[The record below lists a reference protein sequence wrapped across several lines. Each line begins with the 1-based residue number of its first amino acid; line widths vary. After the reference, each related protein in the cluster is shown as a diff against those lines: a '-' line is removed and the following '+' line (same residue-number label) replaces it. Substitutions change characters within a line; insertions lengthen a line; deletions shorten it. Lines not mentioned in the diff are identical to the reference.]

1 MDTQIDVVPSEDEFQ
16 SAVGMLKLL
25 GDETRLRIIW
35 ALLDGEHSVN
45 ELAALVGAHP
55 TGVSQHLAKLRLAR
69 LVRTRRDG
77 TRIYYVAD
85 DAHVRRLVEEVLSH
99 ADHVTRA
106 EPVAPGPGAP
116 RTGRSRDNDP
126 DVGHGGDHGQRA
138 AHGEHVPANA
148 LAAHDNHDAPA
159 HDTRPRPRPHPRRL
173 GGGRSQVPDH
183 HSRPP
188 HRLHGVRGGHGV
200 PLAFIGAARRRR
212 AHARRRRCDRGIPG
226 RAPAGGSTRDG
237 LAHVRHEA
245 GRDPG
250 GRRQRDHAAGCLGVG
265 HVRVHRASGP
275 PRQRCTA
282 QR

>member
-1 MDTQIDVVPSEDEFQ
+1 VVPSNGEFQ

-106 EPVAPGPGAP
+106 GPETAGRSAPGK
-116 RTGRSRDNDP
+116 TGRSRD
-126 DVGHGGDHGQRA
+126 
-138 AHGEHVPANA
+138 
-148 LAAHDNHDAPA
+148 
-159 HDTRPRPRPHPRRL
+159 
-173 GGGRSQVPDH
+173 
-183 HSRPP
+183 
-188 HRLHGVRGGHGV
+188 
-200 PLAFIGAARRRR
+200 
-212 AHARRRRCDRGIPG
+212 
-226 RAPAGGSTRDG
+226 
-237 LAHVRHEA
+237 
-245 GRDPG
+245 
-250 GRRQRDHAAGCLGVG
+250 
-265 HVRVHRASGP
+265 
-275 PRQRCTA
+275 A
-282 QR
+282 QS

>member
-1 MDTQIDVVPSEDEFQ
+1 MDTQVDVIPSHGEFQ

-106 EPVAPGPGAP
+106 RPETAGHGAPGT
-116 RTGRSRDNDP
+116 TGRSRDT
-126 DVGHGGDHGQRA
+126 Q
-138 AHGEHVPANA
+138 
-148 LAAHDNHDAPA
+148 
-159 HDTRPRPRPHPRRL
+159 
-173 GGGRSQVPDH
+173 S
-183 HSRPP
+183 
-188 HRLHGVRGGHGV
+188 
-200 PLAFIGAARRRR
+200 
-212 AHARRRRCDRGIPG
+212 
-226 RAPAGGSTRDG
+226 
-237 LAHVRHEA
+237 
-245 GRDPG
+245 
-250 GRRQRDHAAGCLGVG
+250 
-265 HVRVHRASGP
+265 
-275 PRQRCTA
+275 
-282 QR
+282 